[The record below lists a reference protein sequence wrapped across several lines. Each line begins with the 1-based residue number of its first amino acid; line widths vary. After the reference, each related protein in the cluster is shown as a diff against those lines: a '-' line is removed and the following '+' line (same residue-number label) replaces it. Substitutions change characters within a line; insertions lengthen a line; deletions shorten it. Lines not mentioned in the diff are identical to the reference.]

1 MPNNNDSRDAINSDL
16 LDSLLQEF
24 APTIEDYEVPLT
36 SPELT
41 DSVTK
46 PTPCILLIDTS
57 SSTDNVIH
65 LINEG
70 LQQFL
75 NVAMEYAHMKAECH
89 LAIITFGSSANLA
102 MEFTKLEYIS
112 SLPTLTAG
120 GTTAI
125 GAAVNLGLDLVDS
138 YTKEMKS
145 VPRNRIQFILV
156 SDGDG
161 AGMDDY
167 TQAAARCR
175 QYESDCKVEVQSAAV
190 YNVAEGENDS
200 SELAERKKKQ
210 DRIMRSFSNLNAC
223 IPFEA
228 FRFVDFMKAIS
239 HHSSY
244 RRSTTIGDDGQGFKF

>member
-16 LDSLLQEF
+16 LDSLLHEF
-24 APTIEDYEVPLT
+24 YPTIEDYEVPLT

-41 DSVTK
+41 DNTTK

-57 SSTDNVIH
+57 SSTGSVIG

-75 NVAMEYAHMKAECH
+75 NVGMTYPHMKAEGH

-102 MEFTKLEYIS
+102 MDFTKLEYIS
-112 SLPTLTAG
+112 SLPTLTAN

-138 YTKEMKS
+138 YSEKMKNL
-145 VPRNRIQFILV
+145 PRNRIQFILV
-156 SDGDG
+156 SDCDG
-161 AGMDDY
+161 PGMDDY
-167 TQAAARCR
+167 TQGAARCR

-200 SELAERKKKQ
+200 SELAEQKKKQ
-210 DRIMRSFSNLNAC
+210 DKIMRSFSNLNAC

-228 FRFVDFMKAIS
+228 SRFVDFMKAIS
-239 HHSSY
+239 HRSSMV
-244 RRSTTIGDDGQGFKF
+244 GQGGGDIKL